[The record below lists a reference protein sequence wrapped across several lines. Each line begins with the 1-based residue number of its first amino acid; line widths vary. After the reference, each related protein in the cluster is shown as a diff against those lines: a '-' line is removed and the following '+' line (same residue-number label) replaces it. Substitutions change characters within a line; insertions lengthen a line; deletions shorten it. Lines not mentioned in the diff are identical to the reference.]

1 MMRFFYLLLL
11 ISFLLTGCVKQEV
24 LEKITISFVCAFDE
38 GPNKDDIEFTLAVPK
53 FQSGKTGFVSNILFS
68 KVGHTTRSI
77 TDLMEMQLN
86 RPIKPGKLSVI
97 LVGKELAAKGLA
109 DKLDVILRDAQASR
123 KIYIAIVD
131 GKAKDILESDFSLDE
146 EKGMFLYHLLDTN
159 IRTGHLPRQTL
170 HDFEY
175 SYLGKGLDPFL
186 PLLKLQQNNR
196 VQISGLALFKD
207 DKYLTSLDEKQ
218 MRVMKLLLG
227 KVKHGTLETK
237 LENGPYIAVKNIGSK
252 VDYQI
257 DQSESEKEEKEV
269 VAAKSNRQ
277 KVKINLSLK
286 AEVIDSKGIQL
297 TNQEQQRIKE
307 RLEEDLTETG
317 MSLLQMF
324 KKEKIDPLGLG
335 DFDRSKTRKWN
346 EAVWNEEYPT
356 MSVKLDVK
364 VALTEMGIRK

>member
-38 GPNKDDIEFTLAVPK
+38 ASDDEIEFTLAVPK
-53 FQSGKTGFVSNILFS
+53 FQPGKSGVVSNNLFS
-68 KVGHTTRSI
+68 KVGHTTRNI
-77 TDLMEMQLN
+77 TELMEMQLN

-97 LVGKELAAKGLA
+97 LIGKDLAAKGLA

-131 GKAKDILESDFSLDE
+131 GKAKDLLEADFSLNE

-159 IRTGHLPRQTL
+159 IRTGHLPRQNI

-186 PLLKLQQNNR
+186 PLLTLQQNNR
-196 VQISGLALFKD
+196 VQISGLALFKG
-207 DKYLTSLDEKQ
+207 DKYIMSLNEYQ

-227 KVKHGTLETK
+227 NERYGTLETK
-237 LENGPYIAVKNIGSK
+237 LENGPYIAVKNIASK

-257 DQSESEKEEKEV
+257 GEESEKAET
-269 VAAKSNRQ
+269 KSP
-277 KVKINLSLK
+277 KVTINLSLK

-297 TNQEQQRIKE
+297 TTQEQQKIKE
-307 RLEEDLTETG
+307 SLEEDLTETG
-317 MSLLQMF
+317 RDLLQLF
-324 KKEKIDPLGLG
+324 KKEGIDPLGLG

-346 EAVWNEEYPT
+346 EEAWIEEYPT
-356 MSVKLDVK
+356 MNIKLNVK
-364 VALTEMGIRK
+364 VNLTEMGIRK

>member
-1 MMRFFYLLLL
+1 MMRFFYILLL

-38 GPNKDDIEFTLAVPK
+38 APNDEIEFTLAVPK
-53 FQSGKTGFVSNILFS
+53 FQPGKSGFVSNILFS
-68 KVGHTTRSI
+68 KVGHTTRNL

-97 LVGKELAAKGLA
+97 LVGKELAEKGLA

-131 GKAKDILESDFSLDE
+131 GRAKDILETDFSLNE

-159 IRTGHLPRQTL
+159 IRTGHLPRQNL

-186 PLLKLQQNNR
+186 PFLTLQQNNR
-196 VQISGLALFKD
+196 VQITGLALFKD
-207 DKYLTSLDEKQ
+207 DKYIMSLNEKQ

-227 KVKHGTLETK
+227 NVRYGTLETK
-237 LENGPYIAVKNIGSK
+237 LDNGPYIAVKNIGSK
-252 VDYQI
+252 VDYQLG
-257 DQSESEKEEKEV
+257 KEPKGP
-269 VAAKSNRQ
+269 
-277 KVKINLSLK
+277 KVLINLSLK

-297 TNQEQQRIKE
+297 SNDEKQRIKE

-317 MSLLQMF
+317 MDLLQVF
-324 KKEKIDPLGLG
+324 KKEGIDPLGLG
-335 DFDRSKTRKWN
+335 DFDRSKTRHWS
-346 EAVWNEEYPT
+346 EAAWKEEYST

-364 VALTEMGIRK
+364 VNLTEMGIRK